1 MTETHQPPNDA
12 RVSRA
17 RGLRRAMTDAEKRL
31 WWRLRELPMEKSHFR
46 RQATIGPYYADF
58 VCHAQR
64 LIIEVDGSGHAEHD
78 RLIADSKRTE
88 YLESRG
94 YRVLRFRNNDVLA
107 NTDGVMTVIYDALR
121 PPPTPPLP
129 ATLRVGGGERTGLSH
144 QVSAITH
151 G

>member
-1 MTETHQPPNDA
+1 
-12 RVSRA
+12 
-17 RGLRRAMTDAEKRL
+17 
-31 WWRLRELPMEKSHFR
+31 MEKSHFR

-121 PPPTPPLP
+121 PPPTPDPSP
-129 ATLRVGGGERTGLSH
+129 PRCAWGEGNG
-144 QVSAITH
+144 QVSATRSAP
-151 G
+151 